1 MATCNEPDRYHDC
14 ALLQPRLLVFV
25 CVYDYVAML
34 LMLMML
40 TIKMIQL
47 IPIPTNDNYY
57 LLKVKEAGL
66 GV

>member
-1 MATCNEPDRYHDC
+1 
-14 ALLQPRLLVFV
+14 
-25 CVYDYVAML
+25 ML